1 MNSHGVLLF
10 ITEYNTT
17 VSFDGSMP
25 FLHSVPMSCG
35 HGMRRSCNSMNRF
48 HSPAHASRHDI
59 DCFRIYNSI
68 YNNVIRS
75 NVVEKRHI
83 QRSIVLFHNRNRVSV
98 AAAGGGSEDGGTL
111 SLSQTNN
118 QMKGYRVFKMDG
130 CTFLVKELPDQ
141 RLDLN
146 DILVIDDVTQESKPV
161 EWSKKPSAITP
172 RIYQEVEWASEF
184 PGNDLEDKPPMTWV
198 LKVFLVAVESMEPY
212 RLDFDSTVYVLDA
225 ATGSI
230 SECPVTRL
238 APVDTPEE
246 LIQLRIR
253 ETGITI
259 DRADGLPCPETVV
272 RSKLAGVPALSE
284 LEQQDMNANDGMVD
298 GVSDD
303 LLITGSQQDDEDDV
317 MSYEED
323 EDDSLSD
330 FLVEVDDDSD
340 SEYDGDDFGDADG
353 DDDSGGVIS
362 ID

>member
-1 MNSHGVLLF
+1 MRGSCISQCSKIPQSRH
-10 ITEYNTT
+10 EYSAIDNIIHNRNNNYSL
-17 VSFDGSMP
+17 VQSRREKRQMQRVIALNA
-25 FLHSVPMSCG
+25 LHSVCAGSGSSLGEQPDIQT
-35 HGMRRSCNSMNRF
+35 
-48 HSPAHASRHDI
+48 HSTT
-59 DCFRIYNSI
+59 
-68 YNNVIRS
+68 
-75 NVVEKRHI
+75 
-83 QRSIVLFHNRNRVSV
+83 
-98 AAAGGGSEDGGTL
+98 SEDDAL
-111 SLSQTNN
+111 SVK

-161 EWSKKPSAITP
+161 ELHDADIPLPKV
-172 RIYQEVEWASEF
+172 YHEVEWASHF
-184 PGNDLEDKPPMTWV
+184 PGNDLEDKPPMRWV
-198 LKVFLVAVESMEPY
+198 LKVFLVAVESTEPY

-238 APVDTPEE
+238 APSDTPEE

-259 DRADGLPCPETVV
+259 DRMDGLPCPETVV

-284 LEQQDMNANDGMVD
+284 LEQQDVYTEVAIE
-298 GVSDD
+298 SSS
-303 LLITGSQQDDEDDV
+303 GSSTTASQQQQDDEDDI
-317 MSYEED
+317 MAYDED

-340 SEYDGDDFGDADG
+340 SEYDGDSGDFGDADG
-353 DDDSGGVIS
+353 DDGDSG
-362 ID
+362 DY